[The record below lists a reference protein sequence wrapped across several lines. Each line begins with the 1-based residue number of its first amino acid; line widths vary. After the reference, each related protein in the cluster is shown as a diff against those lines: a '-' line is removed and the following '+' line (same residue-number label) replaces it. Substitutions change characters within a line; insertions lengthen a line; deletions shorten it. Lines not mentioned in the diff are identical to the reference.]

1 MSFAALDASLYLDT
15 HPNDAEALEYF
26 HHFNKARQ
34 QALHEYAVR
43 FGPLTLNGAQ
53 TDDTWKWATQP
64 CLGRGIVDMFN
75 YEKRLQYPVNIRRTD
90 AQMAKAIITQFGGP
104 DGLLV

>member
-1 MSFAALDASLYLDT
+1 MSKMEQKNLLFYIDAVSFAALDASLYLDT
-15 HPNDAEALEYF
+15 HPEDTEALEYF

-53 TDDTWKWATQP
+53 ADDTWKWATQP
-64 CLGRGIVDMFN
+64 WPWEEDC
-75 YEKRLQYPVNIRRTD
+75 
-90 AQMAKAIITQFGGP
+90 
-104 DGLLV
+104 

>member
-1 MSFAALDASLYLDT
+1 MSKMEQKNLLFYIDAVSFAALDASLYLDT

-53 TDDTWKWATQP
+53 TEDTWKWATQP
-64 CLGRGIVDMFN
+64 WPWEEDC
-75 YEKRLQYPVNIRRTD
+75 
-90 AQMAKAIITQFGGP
+90 
-104 DGLLV
+104 

>member
-1 MSFAALDASLYLDT
+1 MSKMEQKNLLFYIDAVSFAALDASLYLDT

-64 CLGRGIVDMFN
+64 WPWEEDC
-75 YEKRLQYPVNIRRTD
+75 
-90 AQMAKAIITQFGGP
+90 
-104 DGLLV
+104 

>member
-1 MSFAALDASLYLDT
+1 MSKMEQKNLLFYIDAVSFEALDASLYLDT

-64 CLGRGIVDMFN
+64 WPWEEDC
-75 YEKRLQYPVNIRRTD
+75 
-90 AQMAKAIITQFGGP
+90 
-104 DGLLV
+104 

>member
-1 MSFAALDASLYLDT
+1 MTPREKLLLRLSSAQFAHWELHLYLDT

-64 CLGRGIVDMFN
+64 WPWEGDC
-75 YEKRLQYPVNIRRTD
+75 
-90 AQMAKAIITQFGGP
+90 
-104 DGLLV
+104 

>member
-1 MSFAALDASLYLDT
+1 MSKMEQKNLLFYIDAVSFAALDASLYLDT

-64 CLGRGIVDMFN
+64 WPWEGDW
-75 YEKRLQYPVNIRRTD
+75 
-90 AQMAKAIITQFGGP
+90 
-104 DGLLV
+104 

>member
-1 MSFAALDASLYLDT
+1 MSKMEQKNLLFYIDAVSFAALDASLYLDT

-43 FGPLTLNGAQ
+43 FGPLTLNGTQ

-64 CLGRGIVDMFN
+64 WPWEGDC
-75 YEKRLQYPVNIRRTD
+75 
-90 AQMAKAIITQFGGP
+90 
-104 DGLLV
+104 

>member
-1 MSFAALDASLYLDT
+1 MSKMEQKNLLFYIDAVSFAALDASLYLDT

-43 FGPLTLNGAQ
+43 FGPLSLNGAQ

-64 CLGRGIVDMFN
+64 WPWEGDC
-75 YEKRLQYPVNIRRTD
+75 
-90 AQMAKAIITQFGGP
+90 
-104 DGLLV
+104 